1 MYEGKI
7 GQSAVTR
14 RLMVRVKIADLPQ
27 DEEGLK
33 KWCEDAWARKDKLL
47 ADMLADMLADP
58 KADRFTDGVSH

>member
-1 MYEGKI
+1 MFEGKI

-33 KWCEDAWARKDKLL
+33 KWCEDAWVRKDKLL
-47 ADMLADMLADP
+47 ADMLADP
-58 KADRFTDGVSH
+58 KADRVTDGVSH